1 MLSIGSV
8 VRLKNGNHDLMIIT
22 KNVFSTDGKRTLFF
36 DYGSCLYPEGLDPDT
51 MYYFNQKDI
60 KNIVFEGFKNDLE
73 NKQDK
78 LMSEWVNKNDEE
90 IAKIR
95 GQVTQT
101 N

>member
-1 MLSIGSV
+1 M
-8 VRLKNGNHDLMIIT
+8 
-22 KNVFSTDGKRTLFF
+22 
-36 DYGSCLYPEGLDPDT
+36 YPEGLDPDT